1 MNKRV
6 LRFLFAIVSITAAYG
21 VSSKATIYKCKNAGG
36 GYSYQKSV
44 CNVGDDIVDSWATKT
59 APPLPQET
67 ATEADKDKAEKK
79 SEPVVLKLKQNAA
92 GHYET
97 DGKINEKELNFVVDT
112 GASLVT
118 LPEETA
124 HNALIYCDDKIKV
137 DTANGV
143 TDSCTAKI
151 GKLQFGP
158 FVIKDVP
165 ALIQPNLSQPLLGMN
180 VLQHFKVEQNSGEMS
195 LSFLEKNKPEK
206 AE

>member
-6 LRFLFAIVSITAAYG
+6 LRFFLAIISTSVSFG
-21 VSSKATIYKCKNAGG
+21 VLSKSMIYKCKNAGG
-36 GYSYQKSV
+36 GYSYQKAA
-44 CNVGDDIVDSWATKT
+44 CNEGDDTVDSWTPKI
-59 APPLPQET
+59 APPPVEP
-67 ATEADKDKAEKK
+67 AAEADKANAEKK

-97 DGKINEKELNFVVDT
+97 DGKINEKALNFVVDT

-124 HNALIYCDDKIKV
+124 HNAQIYCDDKIKV

-143 TDSCTAKI
+143 ADSCTTKI
-151 GKLQFGP
+151 GKLQFGS

-165 ALIQPNLSQPLLGMN
+165 ALIQSNLSQPLLGMN
-180 VLQHFKVEQNSGEMS
+180 VLQHFKIEQNNGEMS
-195 LSFLEKNKPEK
+195 LSYLRKNQPEK
-206 AE
+206 SE